1 VSLNVDFR
9 RPLHQ
14 RQKRSAPTPEF
25 CSFAV
30 AVPNGQRTVGRS
42 PAASISLMAHE
53 DSEPGREPGAAGA
66 PIDQDALRCS
76 FCGKTYAEVETMV
89 CGPTPSVAICNEC
102 VELCTEIIAEESGG
116 PRAA

>member
-1 VSLNVDFR
+1 M
-9 RPLHQ
+9 
-14 RQKRSAPTPEF
+14 
-25 CSFAV
+25 
-30 AVPNGQRTVGRS
+30 VGGS
-42 PAASISLMAHE
+42 PAASISLMADD

-76 FCGKTYAEVETMV
+76 FCRKTYAEVQTMV

-116 PRAA
+116 PTRAA